1 MSYDPLIHRRRSVR
15 LKGYDYA
22 QAGAYFVTIC
32 AFRKRCVFGR
42 VQHDVM
48 NFNRFGLM
56 ARDCWLEIPQH
67 YPMVELD
74 EWQVMPN
81 HVHGILVITD
91 DVNANQPAKFGES
104 KRGSLATII
113 NRYKG
118 AVTRQISE
126 ARQNKTKVW
135 QDGFHDR
142 IIRDERE
149 LENIRRYIIENPL
162 HWPDDEHYTE

>member
-1 MSYDPLIHRRRSVR
+1 MPFDPLIHHRRSVR

-32 AFRKRCVFGR
+32 VFRKRCVFGR

-48 NFNRFGLM
+48 NLNRFGFM

-67 YPMVELD
+67 YPTVELD

-81 HVHGILVITD
+81 HMHGILVITD
-91 DVNANQPAKFGES
+91 NTNANQPAKFGES

-126 ARQNKTKVW
+126 ARQTKTKVW
-135 QDGFHDR
+135 QDGFHDH
-142 IIRDERE
+142 IIHNERE
-149 LENIRRYIIENPL
+149 LDSIRRYIIENPL
-162 HWPDDEHYTE
+162 HWATDKHYAE